1 MVGLWTGLACGLDSD
16 DRMLRRYAKYLTDTN
31 TALYR
36 LTASGALGTV
46 ALSAEAMED
55 LSSGGILPLVVLRNG
70 YWANHDGYQYGQMRW
85 NGCDRL
91 PRNVGIRQTLRS
103 EDTCTPL
110 REVKAPTKPTEV
122 MVLY

>member
-1 MVGLWTGLACGLDSD
+1 MRRLLDTLLTMVGLWTGLACGLDSD

-55 LSSGGILPLVVLRNG
+55 LSSVGILPLVVLRNG
-70 YWANHDGYQYGQMRW
+70 Y
-85 NGCDRL
+85 
-91 PRNVGIRQTLRS
+91 
-103 EDTCTPL
+103 
-110 REVKAPTKPTEV
+110 
-122 MVLY
+122 

>member
-1 MVGLWTGLACGLDSD
+1 M
-16 DRMLRRYAKYLTDTN
+16 N
-31 TALYR
+31 
-36 LTASGALGTV
+36 
-46 ALSAEAMED
+46 SAI
-55 LSSGGILPLVVLRNG
+55 SSEGSMRTSWPELRNG

-85 NGCDRL
+85 NGFDRL